1 MNKPNVSIKV
11 ISKYKV
17 VKRFASRKMRR
28 INKFIEANNFQNCL
42 FNVCVTYA
50 KGITNRGVYKTS
62 KEALGAINDFLESAD

>member
-1 MNKPNVSIKV
+1 
-11 ISKYKV
+11 
-17 VKRFASRKMRR
+17 MRR

-62 KEALGAINDFLESAD
+62 KEAIGAINDFLESAD